1 MEVSN
6 NKNKSQNLII
16 ELQLQQNFMN
26 LCIDLKVITQHS
38 YES

>member
-16 ELQLQQNFMN
+16 ELQLQQNFMS